1 MKWLFPVHKATQ
13 RFLNSQQYHQ
23 TRSSYLY
30 SGQFYSTSRIINA
43 SESHQTRS
51 SYLYSGQ
58 FYSTSRIINASESAH
73 RLANSN
79 KKVDLDIISRE
90 TIKPS
95 SPTPHD
101 LRTFNLSIIDQ
112 FMSDVY
118 TPFIVFIPN
127 TNKDN
132 IMDVVNTRVK
142 HLKKALSETLTRF
155 YPIAG
160 KVKDN
165 LQINCNDEGVYYMEA
180 LANQTLH
187 DFLRDPSDE
196 RVRVLLPERPGT
208 ADSSKGN
215 FVLGIQ
221 MNIFKCGGIGISTT
235 ISHKIFDAHT
245 FFIFMKAWAATAK
258 GSTNTVSPSFVGSK
272 IFPNNPCLEYSLPK
286 LLLTTKTLSTKRF
299 VFDSTALTLLK
310 AQPIASAISAHPPT
324 RTEATTAVIWKAAAK
339 AASKVRPFGPQ
350 TPHVLITM
358 VNLRKRASPAF
369 PEESIGN
376 LINAV
381 GAICNPAGSNL
392 DLPTLMG
399 QMRDSIAK
407 INSAYVDSLQGVKG
421 HETFNEQLRGLNRLA
436 DLLAEGDCLLATSL
450 LKSGMYELDFGW
462 GKPIW
467 FYTMNNGNARRVALN
482 ETLKGGGVEAI
493 VTLSPDEMDIFE
505 RDSELLSYVTVDPS
519 PLRFVH

>member
-43 SESHQTRS
+43 SES
-51 SYLYSGQ
+51 
-58 FYSTSRIINASESAH
+58 AH
-73 RLANSN
+73 RLADSN

-112 FMSDVY
+112 FMSDIY
-118 TPFIVFIPN
+118 TPFILFFPN
-127 TNKDN
+127 TNKDKDS
-132 IMDVVNTRVK
+132 IMDVVNTRLK
-142 HLKKALSETLTRF
+142 HLKKTLSETLTRF

-165 LQINCNDEGVYYMEA
+165 LQIECNDEGVYYMEA

-187 DFLRDPSDE
+187 DFLRDPNDE
-196 RVRVLLPERPGT
+196 RVRGLLPESPGT
-208 ADSSKGN
+208 GDSSKGN

-221 MNIFKCGGIGISTT
+221 MNIFKCGGIGISTNT
-235 ISHKIFDAHT
+235 SHKIFDAHT
-245 FFIFMKAWAATAK
+245 YYMFMKAWAATAR
-258 GSTNTVSPSFVGSK
+258 GSTNTLSPSFVGSK

-324 RTEATTAVIWKAAAK
+324 RMEATTAVIWKAAAK

-350 TPHVLITM
+350 TPHALITM
-358 VNLRKRASPAF
+358 VNLRKRASPDF
-369 PEESIGN
+369 SEESIGN
-376 LINAV
+376 VLDAV
-381 GAICNPAGSNL
+381 VAICNPAGSNL

-399 QMRDSIAK
+399 RMRDSIAK
-407 INSAYVDSLQGVKG
+407 INSAYVDSLKGVKG

-467 FYTMNNGNARRVALN
+467 FYALNNGNARRVAMN

-505 RDSELLSYVTVDPS
+505 RDAELLSYVAVDPS